1 MWKSL
6 LHLEN
11 DEKKTHIKDNVY
23 NEFISVL
30 SCTCMSISIYK
41 YFQTKYFINVLDHLL
56 VKLRIIKGKGKG
68 VSSFFMF
75 ENFLIVRRYPK
86 LNLET
91 IIKSIK
97 NVSQNLE
104 LQHVSNLLSQNILV
118 LGLIQCIVLMCIV
131 HPECALFIQTAFSTK

>member
-1 MWKSL
+1 M
-6 LHLEN
+6 
-11 DEKKTHIKDNVY
+11 
-23 NEFISVL
+23 
-30 SCTCMSISIYK
+30 
-41 YFQTKYFINVLDHLL
+41 
-56 VKLRIIKGKGKG
+56 IKGKGKG

-75 ENFLIVRRYPK
+75 ENFLIVRRYAK

-118 LGLIQCIVLMCIV
+118 LGLI
-131 HPECALFIQTAFSTK
+131 

>member
-1 MWKSL
+1 MFL
-6 LHLEN
+6 DH
-11 DEKKTHIKDNVY
+11 
-23 NEFISVL
+23 
-30 SCTCMSISIYK
+30 
-41 YFQTKYFINVLDHLL
+41 FINVLDHLL

-68 VSSFFMF
+68 VRSFFMF

-118 LGLIQCIVLMCIV
+118 LGLI
-131 HPECALFIQTAFSTK
+131 

>member
-1 MWKSL
+1 MFL
-6 LHLEN
+6 DH
-11 DEKKTHIKDNVY
+11 
-23 NEFISVL
+23 
-30 SCTCMSISIYK
+30 
-41 YFQTKYFINVLDHLL
+41 FINVLDHLL

-75 ENFLIVRRYPK
+75 ENFLIVRRYAK

-118 LGLIQCIVLMCIV
+118 LGLI
-131 HPECALFIQTAFSTK
+131 

>member
-1 MWKSL
+1 MFL
-6 LHLEN
+6 DH
-11 DEKKTHIKDNVY
+11 
-23 NEFISVL
+23 
-30 SCTCMSISIYK
+30 
-41 YFQTKYFINVLDHLL
+41 FINVLDHLL
-56 VKLRIIKGKGKG
+56 VKLRIIKGKGKC

-75 ENFLIVRRYPK
+75 ENFLIVRRYAK

-118 LGLIQCIVLMCIV
+118 LGLI
-131 HPECALFIQTAFSTK
+131 

>member
-1 MWKSL
+1 MFL
-6 LHLEN
+6 DH
-11 DEKKTHIKDNVY
+11 
-23 NEFISVL
+23 
-30 SCTCMSISIYK
+30 
-41 YFQTKYFINVLDHLL
+41 FINVLDHLL

-118 LGLIQCIVLMCIV
+118 LGLI
-131 HPECALFIQTAFSTK
+131 